1 MSDKLPDFEGLIV
14 GHATVRITNAGDGL
28 SEALDIE
35 PKALGIDDSV
45 YYVLRGEVTQ
55 VNHRIDKD
63 ANVTRVHTVKAT
75 RITEVDRDTAEK
87 MLQAAADQLER
98 AKAERDG
105 QLMLE
110 QEAAAEERERADAAS
125 TGIART
131 TQTKQPSP

>member
-1 MSDKLPDFEGLIV
+1 
-14 GHATVRITNAGDGL
+14 L
-28 SEALDIE
+28 SEALGIE

-75 RITEVDRDTAEK
+75 RITEVDRDTAET

-110 QEAAAEERERADAAS
+110 AEAAAEQRERADAAAI
-125 TGIART
+125 GIART
-131 TQTKQPSP
+131 TQTKQPAP